1 MEISVCVQEIY
12 TYVCVY
18 VYVRIDTCSVF
29 VYVSGGELSSYS
41 GYKWIVCTDLYEGTG
56 YTGSGSY

>member
-12 TYVCVY
+12 VCVCVY
-18 VYVRIDTCSVF
+18 VYVRIDICVF
-29 VYVSGGELSSYS
+29 LCMYRGELSSYS

>member
-29 VYVSGGELSSYS
+29 VYVSGGELSSY
-41 GYKWIVCTDLYEGTG
+41 
-56 YTGSGSY
+56 

>member
-1 MEISVCVQEIY
+1 M
-12 TYVCVY
+12 CVY